1 MNLRYCAISIAL
13 TCLSPV
19 TGRDFVH
26 PGATYSQSDLDRMR
40 AMVESR
46 QEPYYS
52 TFLKLKDSSY
62 SRFVERDRGT
72 SIPEGKFN
80 QTIGDDGRRAH
91 DMALL
96 WHITGDNTYADN
108 VVKILNWSSRYTNTS
123 SRGTAAL
130 DNGKIYLLIEA
141 AELMRDYPGWAEED
155 KQRFKDMLV
164 YPGYSDTEV
173 PESHYSLNDD
183 ENDVTFYWNIYN
195 FDASR
200 FGNQG
205 LFAARTMM
213 AMGVF
218 LDNEKIYDRAYRYL
232 TGQPH
237 RSDDL
242 PYVAGPP
249 VTSTTP
255 YPLDTDNPTA
265 GDNTTSFML
274 GYKLTGRENR
284 VEDYGYDEQLRYYI
298 YPNGQ
303 SQEACRDQDHAM
315 VGTGLFVDIAEIAW
329 NQGDNLYGELDNR
342 ILAGLEWAFRYNLSY
357 IENPADAW
365 EPAGY
370 TRDENETA
378 ENPELFYQVR
388 SRSGRWES
396 VAPSTKGRGDSF
408 MGGGNRECAL
418 AHYAVRAGLDPQR
431 WEWTGK
437 YRDFMIENYGC
448 EGYGKDSNHA
458 YEWAGWGTLTKR
470 RENDMAGDP
479 GRWND
484 GKFVPRI
491 HTTDEEINCADY
503 DRHGDCASGH
513 TCSGNYE
520 TGYRCDGQG
529 MNITVSNGKN
539 VVSSLAPDDWMN
551 YTVLIPT
558 DGEYDITITHRGN
571 ETSECSIGNGRQ
583 TVTLP
588 ASQNFVTTK
597 TGSVSLPAGVAV
609 IKLATP
615 RPGADLQ
622 LASMRIAP
630 AQTTSLSDIL
640 NEPQSIITVNGNSVM
655 TSGDG
660 GITAYDTLGRMAA
673 STPGRSLTL
682 EPGLYIL
689 HAAGSQPVKAIIR

>member
-1 MNLRYCAISIAL
+1 MNLRHYIIPVVL
-13 TCLSPV
+13 TCITTMS
-19 TGRDFVH
+19 GRDFTH
-26 PGATYSQSDLDRMR
+26 PGCMYSRSDLERMR

-52 TFLKLKDSSY
+52 TFLKLKESGY
-62 SRFVERDRGT
+62 SRFVERERGT
-72 SIPEGKFN
+72 SIAEGKFN

-108 VVKILNWSSRYTNTS
+108 VVKILNWSSYYTNTS

-155 KQRFKDMLV
+155 KQRFKEMLV

-173 PESHYSLNDD
+173 PTSHYSLNDD

-205 LFAARTMM
+205 LFAARAMI

-232 TGQPH
+232 TGQSH

-255 YPLDTDNPTA
+255 YPLNSDNPTA

-274 GYKLTGRENR
+274 GYKLNGRENT

-298 YPNGQ
+298 YANGQ

-365 EPAGY
+365 EPSGY
-370 TRDENETA
+370 TRDENEAA

-418 AHYAVRAGLDPQR
+418 AHYAVRAGLDRQR
-431 WEWTGK
+431 WQWTEK
-437 YRDFMIENYGC
+437 YRDYMIDNYDC
-448 EGYGKDSNHA
+448 ESYGKDANHA

-470 RENDMAGDP
+470 RENGMAGDP
-479 GRWND
+479 GKWAD
-484 GKFVPRI
+484 GKFTPRLNS
-491 HTTDEEINCADY
+491 TDEEICCADY
-503 DRHGDCASGH
+503 DRHNSCASGN
-513 TCSGNYE
+513 TCSGNYISSH
-520 TGYRCDGQG
+520 RSDGPG
-529 MNITVSNGKN
+529 MNISVHDTKTV
-539 VVSSLAPDDWMN
+539 VTDLAQGDWMT
-551 YTVLIPT
+551 YTVHIPE
-558 DGEYDITITHRGN
+558 DGEYDIYVTHSGN
-571 ETSECSIGNGRQ
+571 EESVCSINHERQ
-583 TVTLP
+583 
-588 ASQNFVTTK
+588 
-597 TGSVSLPAGVAV
+597 SVSLPASDNYVTTKIGTFSLPCGVSVLKLTTQEAAPSL
-609 IKLATP
+609 KLA
-615 RPGADLQ
+615 
-622 LASMRIAP
+622 SIRISTA
-630 AQTTSLSDIL
+630 TSTAIQPI
-640 NEPQSIITVNGNSVM
+640 EKKTATIAINGNTVY
-655 TSGDG
+655 TTGTG
-660 GITAYDTLGRMAA
+660 GITAYYTTGGIAA
-673 STPGRSLTL
+673 STSDSFLRLA
-682 EPGLYIL
+682 PGLYIL
-689 HAAGSQPVKAIIR
+689 RSADLQPIKAVIR

>member
-1 MNLRYCAISIAL
+1 MNFRHCAISIAL
-13 TCLSPV
+13 TCLSPAAA
-19 TGRDFVH
+19 RDFVH

-40 AMVESR
+40 AMVETR

-52 TFLKLKDSSY
+52 TFLKLKDSGY
-62 SRFVERDRGT
+62 SRLVERDRGT

-80 QTIGDDGRRAH
+80 QTVGDDGRRAH

-173 PESHYSLNDD
+173 PTSHYSLNDD

-205 LFAARTMM
+205 LFAARAMM

-249 VTSTTP
+249 VTSPTP
-255 YPLDTDNPTA
+255 YPLNSDDPTA

-274 GYKLTGRENR
+274 GYKLNGRENT

-329 NQGDNLYGELDNR
+329 NQGDDLYGELDNR

-357 IENPADAW
+357 IENPAGAL

-370 TRDENETA
+370 TRDETEAA

-437 YRDFMIENYGC
+437 YRDFMIDNYGC
-448 EGYGKDSNHA
+448 EGYGKDTNHA

-470 RENDMAGDP
+470 RESDMAGDP
-479 GRWND
+479 GRWED
-484 GKFVPRI
+484 GTFIPRLN
-491 HTTDEEINCADY
+491 TTDEEINCADY
-503 DRHGDCASGH
+503 DRHGDCACGH

-520 TGYRCDGQG
+520 SAYRSDGRG
-529 MNITVSNGKN
+529 MNITVSNGQP
-539 VVSSLAPDDWMN
+539 VVSSLNPGDWMN
-551 YTVLIPT
+551 YTVFIPA
-558 DGEYDITITHRGN
+558 DGEYDITITHCGN

-588 ASQNFVTTK
+588 ASQNFVATK
-597 TGSVSLPAGVAV
+597 IGTFSLPAGVSV

-615 RPGADLQ
+615 RPATGLQ
-622 LASMRIAP
+622 LASMRVAP
-630 AQTTSLSDIL
+630 AQTTVLSTIM
-640 NEPQSIITVNGNSVM
+640 NESPSITVSGNTVT
-655 TSGDG
+655 TSSLG
-660 GITAYDTLGRMAA
+660 GITAYDTLGRTVA
-673 STPGRSLTL
+673 STTGHTLLL

-689 HAAGSQPVKAIIR
+689 HSANSRPVKAIIR